1 MKKSAK
7 KSMKMST
14 SKKEV
19 AKGMKGDK
27 AMSPQDKF
35 KAMIAA
41 KKEGKSPKKLSYGA
55 KSKKGAMK
63 MSTSKKLGKK

>member
-1 MKKSAK
+1 MKKVSK

-19 AKGMKGDK
+19 AKDPK

-41 KKEGKSPKKLSYGA
+41 KKSKA
-55 KSKKGAMK
+55 KDVKK
-63 MSTSKKLGKK
+63 MSNGAAKKFKGGIKMSMTKKSGKK